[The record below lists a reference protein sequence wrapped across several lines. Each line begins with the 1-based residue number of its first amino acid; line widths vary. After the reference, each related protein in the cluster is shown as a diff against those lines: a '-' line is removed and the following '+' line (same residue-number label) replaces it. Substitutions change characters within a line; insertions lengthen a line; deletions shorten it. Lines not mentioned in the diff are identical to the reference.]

1 VHVYSLINSSRE
13 SISGLAGG
21 SDSLGLSSFGLILI
35 EFHKL
40 GKIELGLLKDLNL
53 SNENV
58 LEGEDL
64 RAVLGDLLANLV
76 AEELLEEFLEG

>member
-21 SDSLGLSSFGLILI
+21 SDSLGLNSFGLILI

-40 GKIELGLLKDLNL
+40 GKIELWLLKNLDL
-53 SNENV
+53 SNDNV

-64 RAVLGDLLANLV
+64 GAVLSDLLVDLV
-76 AEELLEEFLEG
+76 TEELLEEFLEG

>member
-40 GKIELGLLKDLNL
+40 GKIELWLLKNLDL
-53 SNENV
+53 SNDNV
-58 LEGEDL
+58 FEGEDL
-64 RAVLGDLLANLV
+64 GAVLSDLLVDLV
-76 AEELLEEFLEG
+76 TEELLEEFLEG